1 MPIIRSDPEFL
12 LYNTAGH
19 PVGINRGNKRY
30 YYFTTAFPL
39 SVRMRVKASWESA
52 TDPNAFEVFTGL
64 GDPQG
69 RPESKFRWVSSK
81 ELLEAWNS
89 QKSDLIKALQKEK
102 EGNSF
107 IYDIETGTAVK
118 PHGGSVYWNEYRQK
132 WIMIAVQ
139 EGASSSYLGEVWYA
153 ESDTPLGPWGYARKS
168 LPMTVILSTTQNTIR
183 ILIRRMGV
191 LFILRNLHLHL
202 LRES

>member
-1 MPIIRSDPEFL
+1 MHYKDQANLFVPIIRSAPEFL

-19 PVGINRGNKRY
+19 PVGINRRNNRY
-30 YYFTTAFPL
+30 YYFATAFPL

-69 RPESKFRWVSSK
+69 RSESEFRWVSSN

-102 EGNSF
+102 
-107 IYDIETGTAVK
+107 
-118 PHGGSVYWNEYRQK
+118 
-132 WIMIAVQ
+132 
-139 EGASSSYLGEVWYA
+139 
-153 ESDTPLGPWGYARKS
+153 AR
-168 LPMTVILSTTQNTIR
+168 
-183 ILIRRMGV
+183 
-191 LFILRNLHLHL
+191 
-202 LRES
+202 